1 MYRFVVL
8 LVSATLAMIGC
19 GSVGAQSAAAFPER
33 PIRLVLAFGPGG
45 LADITFRLVAEKLTG
60 LVGRRSWR
68 PAGRR
73 RAAATR

>member
-8 LVSATLAMIGC
+8 FLSATLAIIGC
-19 GSVGAQSAAAFPER
+19 GTAGAQSAATFPER

-60 LVGRRSWR
+60 SSASRWWSRTS
-68 PAGRR
+68 PA
-73 RAAATR
+73 RAA